1 MNFAH
6 ERRVKLACTSQ
17 SAEKKEQPGLNPPV
31 FKANAFD
38 YAPKPKG
45 EPIRIASPVSSA
57 VRGQPK
63 QEAPVSNQDIM
74 AFLLKNFGK

>member
-6 ERRVKLACTSQ
+6 ERRAKLSCSSLPANKS
-17 SAEKKEQPGLNPPV
+17 EQPGLNPPV
-31 FKANAFD
+31 FKANPFD
-38 YAPKPKG
+38 YTPKPKG
-45 EPIRIASPVSSA
+45 EPVRITSPVSSA